1 MIFPLKTLHSPTF
14 FPKKK
19 HCRRRIGGLPEHLKQ
34 LEEYALASHLIE
46 DLVRA
51 VSKVIP
57 MVMNRK

>member
-1 MIFPLKTLHSPTF
+1 M
-14 FPKKK
+14 
-19 HCRRRIGGLPEHLKQ
+19 PEHLKQ